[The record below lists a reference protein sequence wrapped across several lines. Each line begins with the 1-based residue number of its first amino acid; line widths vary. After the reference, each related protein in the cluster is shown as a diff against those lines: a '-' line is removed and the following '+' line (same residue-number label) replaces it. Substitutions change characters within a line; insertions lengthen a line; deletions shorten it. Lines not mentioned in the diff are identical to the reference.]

1 MCEGVNELMR
11 YGPNYM
17 WFDGD
22 WVITQK
28 TIQIEIKRIIQNMKS
43 NNILVNDRIGKNNCD
58 EADYRVF
65 SDRYIPKQPL
75 IDIKWQHINTIGY
88 SWGFN
93 KMQTSSDYKT
103 KEQIMNLYD
112 QIHNLGG
119 MFLINVGPNKDAV
132 IIKEEVDALPG

>member
-1 MCEGVNELMR
+1 
-11 YGPNYM
+11 M